1 MKYLIVDI
9 PSEVL
14 PNKRYFLT
22 PNLCIF
28 PSIKCKESRVCNE
41 EIYVSLMF
49 IEGAEGFGK
58 ERFNHLIKQYIIF
71 LNFIYPDSLSIKWL
85 NNTNLNDLFQHVEEG
100 NDIEGVFKIFEP
112 TQKVKPDFLYHDFKS
127 FSLPF
132 YKQGY
137 ESFIDFEKLFYCFLS
152 LPDDNKLKHRI
163 ELYSFLWAIKPLFMK
178 VYDNDN
184 LEISITYTLI
194 DALITDYINKDPV
207 KTRCVNCG
215 HEKISRKS
223 DRTRIKEFAAI
234 ISGKDNAKLYSDI
247 MWNLYTIRNDFYHEG
262 IKPLKED
269 EFKIAYEKF
278 SLKTGKNGMTLYD
291 EVRYNKSRNIGLLN
305 MKIII
310 KRLLIEKL
318 QDQEIKDISFID

>member
-14 PNKRYFLT
+14 PNKRFFLT

-28 PSIKCKESRVCNE
+28 PSIKCRESRVCNE
-41 EIYVSLMF
+41 EVFISLML
-49 IEGAEGFGK
+49 IEETNEIDK
-58 ERFNHLIKQYIIF
+58 ERFKHLIKQYIVF
-71 LNFIYPDSLSIKWL
+71 LNFIHPDYPSIKWL
-85 NNTNLNDLFQHVEEG
+85 NSANLNDLFQQVEED
-100 NDIEGVFKIFEP
+100 NDIESVLKIFEP
-112 TQKVKPDFLYHDFKS
+112 TQRVKPDFLYHDFKS

-132 YKQGY
+132 YKPGY

-207 KTRCVNCG
+207 KTRCAACG
-215 HEKISRKS
+215 FEKISRKN
-223 DRTRIKEFAAI
+223 DRTRIKEFAVI

-247 MWNLYTIRNDFYHEG
+247 IWNLYTIRNDFYHEG
-262 IKPLKED
+262 VKPFQED
-269 EFKIAYEKF
+269 EFKTAYEKF
-278 SLKTGKNGMTLYD
+278 CLKTGKSGMTLHD
-291 EVRYNKSRNIGLLN
+291 EVLYNKSRNIGLLN

-310 KRLLIEKL
+310 KKLLIEKL
-318 QDQEIKDISFID
+318 QDQEIQDTSFMD